1 MLLAI
6 IIFCLAYIL
15 IILEKFPI
23 SVLAMLGAV
32 IMVMTG
38 VLGAEEAF
46 KAIDINVIFLLVGMM
61 IMVSILAETVRS
73 SRS

>member
-38 VLGAEEAF
+38 VF
-46 KAIDINVIFLLVGMM
+46 INIDEL
-61 IMVSILAETVRS
+61 T
-73 SRS
+73 